1 MSEESAS
8 SLRKPDALTVLR
20 NPEFRFFLAAN
31 TLFHLCAASITVMLA
46 FHIYS
51 LRNNPLDIAALGIAQ
66 VIPALTVAFH
76 GGDLAD
82 RRPRRGLVVL
92 TFAMLAVL
100 VAVLALLSALGAV
113 TVWLILGA
121 GFLSATIRAYENPAN
136 IGLEAQVVPVE
147 QILKA
152 LPMISTAARVADMAG
167 PVLMGLIWALGGPEA
182 TYGAMAALLALAAFT
197 MWARVAPKPVPETPG
212 KLPALRRIR
221 EGWSFV
227 RGNRVLFGSM
237 ILDLCAVFFGGAAA
251 LLPIFATD
259 ILDAGPD
266 GFGLL
271 RSAIAAGTLFAAVVS
286 IRFMPAASAG
296 LALHLI
302 VAGFGLAMVVF
313 ALSESFWLSM
323 AVLFLAGVCDG
334 FSMVIR
340 HAILRLASPEH
351 MRGRIAA
358 VRMVFVASSNELGAA
373 QSGTMASLIGPVR
386 AVVAGG
392 TLTMLVA
399 ATVARRNPELRRLN
413 LLTYGSSRPADSTEP

>member
-1 MSEESAS
+1 
-8 SLRKPDALTVLR
+8 
-20 NPEFRFFLAAN
+20 
-31 TLFHLCAASITVMLA
+31 MLA

-51 LRNNPLDIAALGIAQ
+51 LRNNPLDIAALGIMQ

-76 GGDLAD
+76 AGDVAD
-82 RRPRRGLVVL
+82 RRPRRGLVVM
-92 TFAMLAVL
+92 TFSALAI
-100 VAVLALLSALGAV
+100 LALILSILSAIDAM
-113 TVWLILGA
+113 TVGVILGA
-121 GFLSATIRAYENPAN
+121 GLLSASIRAYENPAN
-136 IGLEAQVVPVE
+136 IGLEAQVIPVD
-147 QILKA
+147 QVLKA

-167 PVLMGLIWALGGPEA
+167 PVMMGFIWAYGGPEA
-182 TYGAMAALLALAAFT
+182 TYSTMATILAGSALI
-197 MWARVAPKPVPETPG
+197 MWIRISPKPVPETPG
-212 KLPALRRIR
+212 KLPPLRRIQ

-227 RGNRVLFGSM
+227 WGNQVLFGSM
-237 ILDLCAVFFGGAAA
+237 VLDLCAVFFGGAAA

-259 ILDAGPD
+259 ILDAGPE

-271 RSAIAAGTLFAAVVS
+271 RSSIAAGTFAAAVLS

-302 VAGFGLAMVVF
+302 VAGFGLSMVVF
-313 ALSESFWLSM
+313 AISTNFWLSM
-323 AVLFLAGVCDG
+323 AMLFLAGVCDG

-358 VRMVFVASSNELGAA
+358 VRMVFVASSNELGAV

-392 TLTMLVA
+392 TLTVLVA
-399 ATVARRNPELRRLN
+399 AIVARRMPKLRYLN
-413 LLTYGSSRPADSTEP
+413 LLDYGTIHRSKPEPE